1 MKTSHGDCE
10 SECTQNKQMVSDA
23 CHKKPQKLLVSA
35 LEPSSNLHLKA
46 LYPYLEEAEL
56 CGIFDESLGTPLYSP
71 KAFSVMGIKDVLAKI
86 FSAKE
91 AMAELVF
98 LARDVDRVLLI
109 DAPAFNLPLAKKI
122 KEKYPDKEISYY
134 VLPKVWA
141 WKRKRAEK
149 VNRYCDKLLSIFPFE
164 KKFYSRSTY
173 VGNPL
178 MDEIKTFKNEVTN
191 NGKIAFLAGSRK
203 SEVRSLMPV
212 YHELSAKHKE
222 ELILVIPPHFSDEEI
237 QELYG
242 DISKFTVIKETHK
255 ALLEAD
261 FAYVCSGTAT
271 LECSLIGTP
280 MVLVFRANKLEY
292 WIGRKF
298 VKLSHVGLA
307 NIIFDFEGKDEMHAE
322 LLQDEVN
329 AERMYKIYKEM
340 DREKF
345 LKRSIELREELGKSR
360 LKDVAEIILN

>member
-1 MKTSHGDCE
+1 M
-10 SECTQNKQMVSDA
+10 
-23 CHKKPQKLLVSA
+23 KLLVSA

-46 LYPYLEEAEL
+46 LYPHLEEAEL

-71 KAFSVMGIKDVLAKI
+71 KEFSVMGIKDVIGKI
-86 FSAKE
+86 FAAKE

-98 LARDVDRVLLI
+98 LARDADKVLLI

-141 WKRKRAEK
+141 WKKKRAAK
-149 VNRYCDKLLSIFPFE
+149 VDKYCDKLLSIFPFE
-164 KKFYSRSTY
+164 DQFYPRSIY

-178 MDEIKTFKNEVTN
+178 MDEIKEFKDEVSQN
-191 NGKIAFLAGSRK
+191 NKIAFLAGSRK
-203 SEVRSLMPV
+203 SEVRSLMPI
-212 YHELSAKHKE
+212 YHELRKKHSQE
-222 ELILVIPPHFSDEEI
+222 AILVIPPHFSEEEI
-237 QELYG
+237 EELYG
-242 DISKFTVIKETHK
+242 DISKYTIIKNTHE
-255 ALLEAD
+255 ALLQAD

-280 MVLVFRANKLEY
+280 MVLVFVANKLEY

-307 NIIFDFEGKDEMHAE
+307 NIIYDFADKEEMHTE

-329 AERMYKIYKEM
+329 VKRMYEVYKSI

-345 LKRSIELREELGKSR
+345 LERSIELREELGRSR
-360 LKDVAEIILN
+360 LKDVAEIILK

>member
-1 MKTSHGDCE
+1 LKTSHGDRE
-10 SECTQNKQMVSDA
+10 TKFQA
-23 CHKKPQKLLVSA
+23 KPHKLLVSA

-46 LYPYLEEAEL
+46 LYPHLGKVEI

-71 KAFSVMGIKDVLAKI
+71 KEFSVMGIKDVIGKI

-98 LARDVDRVLLI
+98 LAGDADKVLLI

-141 WKRKRAEK
+141 WKKKRAAK
-149 VNRYCDKLLSIFPFE
+149 VDAYCDKLLSIFPFE
-164 KKFYSRSTY
+164 DQFYPRATY

-178 MDEIKTFKNEVTN
+178 MDEIKEFKTEVTSN
-191 NGKIAFLAGSRK
+191 NKIAFLAGSRK
-203 SEVRSLMPV
+203 SEVRGLMPY
-212 YHELSAKHKE
+212 YHELRQKHNE
-222 ELILVIPPHFSDEEI
+222 EALLVIPPHFSDEEI
-237 QELYG
+237 AELYG
-242 DISKFTVIKETHK
+242 DISEFTVIRETHE
-255 ALLEAD
+255 ALLQAD

-280 MVLVFRANKLEY
+280 MVLVYKANALEM

-307 NIIFDFEGKDEMHAE
+307 NIINDFEDKEEMHVELIQAE
-322 LLQDEVN
+322 VSVENMYKVYKNIDKQKFLQD
-329 AERMYKIYKEM
+329 
-340 DREKF
+340 
-345 LKRSIELREELGKSR
+345 SIKLREELGSSR
-360 LKDVAEIILN
+360 LKGVAEIILN

>member
-1 MKTSHGDCE
+1 MNISHGDKE
-10 SECTQNKQMVSDA
+10 
-23 CHKKPQKLLVSA
+23 KKFQLKPHKLLVSA

-46 LYPYLEEAEL
+46 LYPYLGEIEI

-71 KAFSVMGIKDVLAKI
+71 KEFSVMGIKDVIGKI

-98 LARDVDRVLLI
+98 LARDVDKVLLI
-109 DAPAFNLPLAKKI
+109 DAPAFNLPLAKKL
-122 KEKYPDKEISYY
+122 KQKYPDLEISYY
-134 VLPKVWA
+134 ILPKVWA
-141 WKRKRAEK
+141 WKKKRAAK
-149 VNRYCDKLLSIFPFE
+149 VDKYCDKLLSIFPFE
-164 KKFYSRSTY
+164 KQFYPRCTY

-178 MDEIKTFKNEVTN
+178 IDEIKTFKTELSK

-203 SEVRSLMPV
+203 SEVRSLMPI
-212 YHELSAKHKE
+212 YHELQAKHKE
-222 ELILVIPPHFSDEEI
+222 EAILVIPPHFDEEEI
-237 QELYG
+237 QNLYG
-242 DISKFTVIKETHK
+242 DISNYTVIKNTHE
-255 ALLEAD
+255 ALLQAD

-280 MVLVFRANKLEY
+280 MVLVFVANKLEY

-298 VKLSHVGLA
+298 VKLKHVGLA
-307 NIIFDFEGKDEMHAE
+307 NIIYDFENKEEMHIE

-329 AERMYKIYKEM
+329 VKRMYEVYENIDKKE
-340 DREKF
+340 F

-360 LKDVAEIILN
+360 LKDVAEIILK

>member
-1 MKTSHGDCE
+1 M
-10 SECTQNKQMVSDA
+10 A
-23 CHKKPQKLLVSA
+23 QKILVSA

-46 LYPYLEEAEL
+46 LYPYLDEAEL
-56 CGIFDESLGTPLYSP
+56 CGIFDESLGVPLYSP
-71 KAFSVMGIKDVLAKI
+71 KAFSVMGIKDVVGKV

-98 LARDVDRVLLI
+98 LARDVDKILLI

-122 KEKYPDKEISYY
+122 KKRYPDKEISYY
-134 VLPKVWA
+134 ILPKVWA
-141 WKRKRAEK
+141 WKKKRADK
-149 VNRYCDKLLSIFPFE
+149 VNKYCDKLLSIFPFE
-164 KKFYSRSTY
+164 NQYYPRAKY

-178 MDEIKTFKNEVTN
+178 MDEIKTFKNEVSH

-212 YHELSAKHKE
+212 YHELRKKHHE
-222 ELILVIPPHFSDEEI
+222 EALLVIPPHFSQEEI
-237 QELYG
+237 DELYG
-242 DISKFTVIKETHK
+242 DISAFTVIRDTHE
-255 ALLEAD
+255 ALVVAD

-280 MVLVFRANKLEY
+280 MVLVFKANKLEY

-307 NIIFDFEGKDEMHAE
+307 NIIYDFEDKEEMHTE

-329 AERMYKIYKEM
+329 AEKMYEVYENI

-345 LKRSIELREELGKSR
+345 LQRSIELREELGRSR
-360 LKDVAEIILN
+360 LKDVAEIILS

>member
-1 MKTSHGDCE
+1 M
-10 SECTQNKQMVSDA
+10 
-23 CHKKPQKLLVSA
+23 KLLVSA

-46 LYPYLEEAEL
+46 LYPHLKEAEL

-71 KAFSVMGIKDVLAKI
+71 KEFSVMGIKDVIGKI

-98 LARDVDRVLLI
+98 LARDADKVLLI

-122 KEKYPDKEISYY
+122 KEKYPEKEISYY

-141 WKRKRAEK
+141 WKKKRAAK
-149 VNRYCDKLLSIFPFE
+149 VDAYCDNLLSIFPFE
-164 KKFYSRSTY
+164 DQFYPRSTY

-178 MDEIKTFKNEVTN
+178 MDEIKTFKEKVSKN
-191 NGKIAFLAGSRK
+191 NKIAFLAGSRK
-203 SEVRSLMPV
+203 SEVRALMPI
-212 YHELSAKHKE
+212 YHELRKKHE
-222 ELILVIPPHFSDEEI
+222 EEAILVIPPHFSEEEI
-237 QELYG
+237 EDLYG
-242 DISKFTVIKETHK
+242 DISVYTVIKNTHE
-255 ALLEAD
+255 ALLQAD

-280 MVLVFRANKLEY
+280 MVLVFVANKLEY

-298 VKLSHVGLA
+298 VKLKHVGLA
-307 NIIFDFEGKDEMHAE
+307 NIIYDFQEKEAMHTE

-329 AERMYKIYKEM
+329 VERMYEVYQNI

-345 LKRSIELREELGKSR
+345 LERSIELREELGKSR
-360 LKDVAEIILN
+360 LKDVAEIILK

>member
-1 MKTSHGDCE
+1 M
-10 SECTQNKQMVSDA
+10 A
-23 CHKKPQKLLVSA
+23 KKILVSA

-46 LYPYLEEAEL
+46 LYPYLDDVEL
-56 CGIFDESLGTPLYSP
+56 CGIFDESLGVPLYSP
-71 KAFSVMGIKDVLAKI
+71 KEFSVMGIKDVIGKI

-91 AMAELVF
+91 AIAELVF
-98 LARDVDRVLLI
+98 LARDADKILLI

-134 VLPKVWA
+134 ILPKVWA
-141 WKRKRAEK
+141 WKKKRAAK
-149 VNRYCDKLLSIFPFE
+149 VDKYCDKLLSIFPFE
-164 KKFYSRSTY
+164 DQFYPRSTY

-178 MDEIKTFKNEVTN
+178 MDEIKAFKNEVSH
-191 NGKIAFLAGSRK
+191 NGKVAFLAGSRK
-203 SEVRSLMPV
+203 SEVRSLMPI
-212 YHELSAKHKE
+212 YHELRKKHQE
-222 ELILVIPPHFSDEEI
+222 EAVLVIPPHFSTQEI
-237 QELYG
+237 EELYG
-242 DISKFTVIKETHK
+242 DISAYTVIKDTHE
-255 ALLEAD
+255 ALLQAD

-280 MVLVFRANKLEY
+280 MVLVFKANKLEY

-307 NIIFDFEGKDEMHAE
+307 NIVYDFQGKEEMHTE
-322 LLQDEVN
+322 LLQEEVN
-329 AERMYKIYKEM
+329 VERMYAVYENI

-345 LKRSIELREELGKSR
+345 LKRSIELREELGRSR

>member
-1 MKTSHGDCE
+1 M
-10 SECTQNKQMVSDA
+10 
-23 CHKKPQKLLVSA
+23 KLLVSA

-46 LYPYLEEAEL
+46 LYPHLKEAEL
-56 CGIFDESLGTPLYSP
+56 CGIFDESLGDPLYSP
-71 KAFSVMGIKDVLAKI
+71 KAFSVMGIKDVIGKI

-98 LARDVDRVLLI
+98 LARDADKVLLI

-141 WKRKRAEK
+141 WKKKRAAK
-149 VNRYCDKLLSIFPFE
+149 VDAYCDNLLSIFPFE
-164 KKFYSRSTY
+164 DKFYPRSTY

-178 MDEIKTFKNEVTN
+178 MDEIKTFKDKVSQN
-191 NGKIAFLAGSRK
+191 NKVAFLAGSRK
-203 SEVRSLMPV
+203 SEVRSLMPI
-212 YHELSAKHKE
+212 YHELRAKHKE
-222 ELILVIPPHFSDEEI
+222 EAILVIPPHFSDEEI
-237 QELYG
+237 KELYG
-242 DISKFTVIKETHK
+242 DISAYTVIKNTHE

-280 MVLVFRANKLEY
+280 MVLVFVANKLEY

-298 VKLSHVGLA
+298 VKLKHVGLA
-307 NIIFDFEGKDEMHAE
+307 NIIFDFQEKEEMHTE

-329 AERMYKIYKEM
+329 IEKMYEVYESIDK
-340 DREKF
+340 EKF
-345 LKRSIELREELGKSR
+345 LQRSIELREELGRSR
-360 LKDVAEIILN
+360 LKDVAEIIIK